1 MRAEAAR
8 LRRLH
13 RLEKVRAIAKQ
24 AAALEAAQA
33 EGTLAQLRALAER
46 TARMADSYTAR
57 EGPTTAQELRQL
69 GQFAAGL
76 RGISASTTNDAARA
90 RDHADRKQQALAGA
104 ERARSAVEDRA
115 LAEARSLA
123 QRRQQPTL
131 GARRAIGTAL
141 E

>member
-90 RDHADRKQQALAGA
+90 HADRKQQALAGA